1 MSYTLDFLSLKV
13 LVNINH
19 VFKRSCCYLHS
30 TDDKIDSAMLYNWLN
45 ITKLC
50 DKCVMRSRGPDFKV
64 IDSASSQ
71 NQHLPNADLKSRAP
85 VFSERTWDMPNPL
98 SQCSQQQ
105 LLQPSSPAVLLWNLQ
120 LHPLLS
126 FLVTFASNSVL

>member
-1 MSYTLDFLSLKV
+1 MSYTMDFLSLKI

-19 VFKRSCCYLHS
+19 VFKRSCCRLHS
-30 TDDKIDSAMLYNWLN
+30 TDEKTDSAMLYNNWLT

-50 DKCVMRSRGPDFKV
+50 DKCFVRSRGPDFNF
-64 IDSASSQ
+64 IDSASSL
-71 NQHLPNADLKSRAP
+71 NQYLPNADLKSQAP
-85 VFSERTWDMPNPL
+85 VFSERAPL
-98 SQCSQQQ
+98 SQCGQQ
-105 LLQPSSPAVLLWNLQ
+105 LLQPFSPAVLPWDLQ